1 MDNFGWKWMKW
12 MEKTIMIEKN
22 SLNRW
27 QMKINAYFCRKIN
40 TYWIN
45 KLKHTRHERP
55 YAWNRNRSRQW
66 NTLWNGVLLIID
78 AVFHVKRAGR
88 LHPDVIDY
96 RDEVAKRDKKLLALF
111 NTAYETLHVYMGYD
125 GNQEKNVCG
134 AGFRLAN
141 DIIDRCAAM
150 LP

>member
-1 MDNFGWKWMKW
+1 MKD
-12 MEKTIMIEKN
+12 IMLESVADPVTEARRYVENAKDLLKN
-22 SLNRW
+22 NGNLDYET
-27 QMKINAYFCRKIN
+27 QLYQDRK
-40 TYWIN
+40 YV
-45 KLKHTRHERP
+45 RM
-55 YAWNRNRSRQW
+55 AG

-125 GNQEKNVCG
+125 GNQSKATCME
-134 AGFRLAN
+134 GFRFAN
-141 DIIDRCAAM
+141 EIIDRCAAM
-150 LP
+150 MS

>member
-1 MDNFGWKWMKW
+1 MKDP
-12 MEKTIMIEKN
+12 MIEIVVDPVN
-22 SLNRW
+22 EARRYVE
-27 QMKINAYFCRKIN
+27 NAKDLLTNHGQLDYETQLYMDRK
-40 TYWIN
+40 YV
-45 KLKHTRHERP
+45 RM
-55 YAWNRNRSRQW
+55 AG
-66 NTLWNGVLLIID
+66 NTLWNGVLLILD
-78 AVFHVKRAGR
+78 AVFHVKKVGR

-141 DIIDRCAAM
+141 DIIDRCAVL

>member
-1 MDNFGWKWMKW
+1 MKD
-12 MEKTIMIEKN
+12 IMLESVADPVTEARRYVENAKDLLKN
-22 SLNRW
+22 NGNLDYETQLYQDR
-27 QMKINAYFCRKIN
+27 
-40 TYWIN
+40 TYV
-45 KLKHTRHERP
+45 RM
-55 YAWNRNRSRQW
+55 SG

-125 GNQEKNVCG
+125 GNQSKATCME
-134 AGFRLAN
+134 GFRFAN
-141 DIIDRCAAM
+141 EIIDRCAAM
-150 LP
+150 MS

>member
-1 MDNFGWKWMKW
+1 MKD
-12 MEKTIMIEKN
+12 IMLESVADPVTEARRYVENAKDLLKN
-22 SLNRW
+22 NGNLDYET
-27 QMKINAYFCRKIN
+27 QLYQDRK
-40 TYWIN
+40 YV
-45 KLKHTRHERP
+45 RM
-55 YAWNRNRSRQW
+55 AG

-125 GNQEKNVCG
+125 GNQSKATCME
-134 AGFRLAN
+134 GFRFAN
-141 DIIDRCAAM
+141 EIINRCAAM
-150 LP
+150 LS